1 MTILVST
8 NVRLKYNKLLLDN
21 FLGIAHLTLSNIVHD
36 QGTIKPEGKE
46 RGIRRQS
53 M

>member
-8 NVRLKYNKLLLDN
+8 NVQLKYNKLLLDN
-21 FLGIAHLTLSNIVHD
+21 LLGITHLILSNIIYD
-36 QGTIKPEGKE
+36 QGTIKPERKE